1 MRIAVEA
8 MAVAV
13 VAGLLTMLAP
23 AVPLAASLYRCTGAN
38 GEIAFTS
45 SKSGYRNC
53 RAVQVPQP
61 PALSQPDAQPGRH
74 EGPSSPRL
82 EFRSAPAGAEP
93 SVPTATAAPDRTT
106 RGAVYRYVKDGV
118 THYTNRRPVGVR
130 ASVVFTY
137 IESCFACA
145 VRPGLDFHSVALNRE
160 AFAEEIEAAATRH
173 GVDPALVRAIVHAE
187 SAFDPNALSNKG
199 AQGLMQLMPAT
210 AERFGVSDAFTPAQN
225 IDGGTR
231 YLAWLLKRFDGD
243 SRLAAAGYNAGE
255 GSVDRYGGVPPFEE
269 TQRFVERVA
278 ILRSR
283 YGAAAGPASAASTVS
298 AGAN

>member
-1 MRIAVEA
+1 MAAGIA
-8 MAVAV
+8 
-13 VAGLLTMLAP
+13 AGLLAWLVP
-23 AVPLAASLYRCTGAN
+23 AAPLAAALYRCTGAN

-45 SKSGYRNC
+45 SKAGYRNC
-53 RAVQVPQP
+53 RSVHVPQP
-61 PALSQPDAQPGRH
+61 PAAA
-74 EGPSSPRL
+74 GPAKPPAAAGSESSPRV
-82 EFRSAPAGAEP
+82 EFRSAPAGTEP
-93 SVPTATAAPDRTT
+93 SPPAATAGPERTT

-145 VRPGLDFHSVALNRE
+145 VRPGLDFHSVVLNRE
-160 AFAEEIEAAATRH
+160 AFVDEINAAAERH
-173 GVDPALVRAIVHAE
+173 GIDPALVRAIVHAE

-243 SRLAAAGYNAGE
+243 PRLAAAGYNAGE

-278 ILRSR
+278 ILHAR
-283 YGAAAGPASAASTVS
+283 YGAAAAGASAVSTAS